1 MRQELAHFKI
11 PEQQLMD
18 VTHHRSP
25 DMFQVYFVNA
35 SWRDPE
41 AEAHAGRTFS
51 LFAQGH

>member
-1 MRQELAHFKI
+1 MRQGLAHFKI

-25 DMFQVYFVNA
+25 DMFQVYVVNA